1 MMIRKKEVKQMSLF
15 QSIFTALFC
24 MSVVFL
30 VLVLLWIIVRLF
42 SVLIR
47 RLEKQNRAAT
57 AKHPKS

>member
-1 MMIRKKEVKQMSLF
+1 MMLRKKEVKQMSLF
-15 QSIFTALFC
+15 QSISTALFC
-24 MSVVFL
+24 ISVVFL

-47 RLEKQNRAAT
+47 RLEKQDRAAT

>member
-1 MMIRKKEVKQMSLF
+1 MSLF

-47 RLEKQNRAAT
+47 RLEKQDRAAT